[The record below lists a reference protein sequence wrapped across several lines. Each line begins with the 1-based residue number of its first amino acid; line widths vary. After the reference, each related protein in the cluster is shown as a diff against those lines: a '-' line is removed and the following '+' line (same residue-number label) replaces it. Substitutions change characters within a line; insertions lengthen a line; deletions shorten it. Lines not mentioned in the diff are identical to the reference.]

1 MTIENERVVQNRV
14 IASNINA
21 PTSNVNAPTS
31 NVNTPTSKGTSK
43 VRFFFEVRND

>member
-21 PTSNVNAPTS
+21 PTSNVN
-31 NVNTPTSKGTSK
+31 TPTSKGTSRDK
-43 VRFFFEVRND
+43 YASR

>member
-21 PTSNVNAPTS
+21 PTSNVN
-31 NVNTPTSKGTSK
+31 TPTSKGTSK
-43 VRFFFEVRND
+43 REDFFLR

>member
-21 PTSNVNAPTS
+21 PTSNVN
-31 NVNTPTSKGTSK
+31 TPTSKGTSK
-43 VRFFFEVRND
+43 REDFF

>member
-21 PTSNVNAPTS
+21 PTSNVN
-31 NVNTPTSKGTSK
+31 TPTSKGTSK
-43 VRFFFEVRND
+43 REEFFLR

>member
-21 PTSNVNAPTS
+21 PTSNVN
-31 NVNTPTSKGTSK
+31 TPTSKGTSK
-43 VRFFFEVRND
+43 REEFSLR

>member
-21 PTSNVNAPTS
+21 PTSNVNTPTS
-31 NVNTPTSKGTSK
+31 NVNTPTSKRTSK
-43 VRFFFEVRND
+43 RQNIFEVI

>member
-21 PTSNVNAPTS
+21 PTSNVN
-31 NVNTPTSKGTSK
+31 TPTSKWQNI
-43 VRFFFEVRND
+43 FEVI

>member
-21 PTSNVNAPTS
+21 PTSNVN
-31 NVNTPTSKGTSK
+31 TPTSKGTSK
-43 VRFFFEVRND
+43 RKEFSLR